1 MHGVLLATHC
11 IDFLASNQNSS
22 FLTNGFPV
30 TPIANLDSAG
40 YDVAP
45 LLALEAT
52 ITFPCSVNCR
62 HTSLISKNSLLLDVD
77 KLRFRC

>member
-11 IDFLASNQNSS
+11 IDFLPSNQNSS

-45 LLALEAT
+45 LLA
-52 ITFPCSVNCR
+52 
-62 HTSLISKNSLLLDVD
+62 
-77 KLRFRC
+77 